1 MEIIVTKQML
11 MDMPKVNHDYLY
23 HAEIMYETKDGF
35 DYKSAVGNTLKEL
48 LKDIDI
54 RLKQLA
60 KRNPKLIQALYKP
73 KEESVNITPKILTL
87 MRFKPYYSS
96 K

>member
-1 MEIIVTKQML
+1 MVIR
-11 MDMPKVNHDYLY
+11 KVNHDYLY

-48 LKDIDI
+48 LRDIDI

-60 KRNPKLIQALYKP
+60 KREPKIVQALYKP
-73 KEESVNITPKILTL
+73 QEESINITPKILTL

>member
-1 MEIIVTKQML
+1 
-11 MDMPKVNHDYLY
+11 
-23 HAEIMYETKDGF
+23 MYETKDVL
-35 DYKSAVGNTLKEL
+35 DYKSAVGNSLKDL

-60 KRNPKLIQALYKP
+60 KRNPKIVQVLYKP
-73 KEESVNITPKILTL
+73 QNESINITPKILSL
-87 MRFKPYYSS
+87 MKLKPFYSS

>member
-1 MEIIVTKQML
+1 
-11 MDMPKVNHDYLY
+11 
-23 HAEIMYETKDGF
+23 MYETKDAL
-35 DYKSAVGNTLKEL
+35 DYKSAVGNSLKDL

-60 KRNPKLIQALYKP
+60 KRNPKIVQVLYKP
-73 KEESVNITPKILTL
+73 QNESINITPKILSL
-87 MRFKPYYSS
+87 MKLKPFYSS

>member
-1 MEIIVTKQML
+1 ML
-11 MDMPKVNHDYLY
+11 KVNHDYLY

-35 DYKSAVGNTLKEL
+35 DYKSAVGNTLKDL

-60 KRNPKLIQALYKP
+60 KRNPKIVQVLYKP
-73 KEESVNITPKILTL
+73 QNESINITPKILSL
-87 MRFKPYYSS
+87 MKLKPFYSS

>member
-1 MEIIVTKQML
+1 MAITLIKQML
-11 MDMPKVNHDYLY
+11 MAMHKVNHDYLY

-35 DYKSAVGNTLKEL
+35 DYKSAVGNTFKEL

-60 KRNPKLIQALYKP
+60 NRDPKLIQALYKP
-73 KEESVNITPKILTL
+73 KEESINITPKILTL

-96 K
+96 E

>member
-48 LKDIDI
+48 
-54 RLKQLA
+54 
-60 KRNPKLIQALYKP
+60 YKP
-73 KEESVNITPKILTL
+73 KEKSVNITPKILTL